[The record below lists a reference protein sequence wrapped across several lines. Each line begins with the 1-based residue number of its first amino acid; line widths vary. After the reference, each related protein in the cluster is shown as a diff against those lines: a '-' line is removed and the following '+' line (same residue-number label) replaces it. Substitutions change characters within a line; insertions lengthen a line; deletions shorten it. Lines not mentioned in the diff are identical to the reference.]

1 MSQAKILSAVRA
13 ISEEK
18 AVTPLEVEARLN
30 RANAMIYLLSAALM
44 WCETRLPNFVFS
56 PSAVRAVKRIIISPR
71 QPARCSRSTLK

>member
-44 WCETRLPNFVFS
+44 HELHTSDSRRD
-56 PSAVRAVKRIIISPR
+56 RAE
-71 QPARCSRSTLK
+71 STACGINDLEADLRTDLASLI